1 MLSKGDKV
9 KVIQGDLINVTGSVV
24 AVEKEGV
31 RVKPNIKGFKDNI
44 MLSMDELVKHF
55 EPGNH
60 IAVISGKYSGERG
73 VITKVDGEYCYFFS
87 HMQKAEKRVFTNDL
101 KLSSQVA
108 EISTNAIEHEYDVHD
123 LVSYQYQ

>member
-60 IAVISGKYSGERG
+60 IAVISGKYSGE
-73 VITKVDGEYCYFFS
+73 
-87 HMQKAEKRVFTNDL
+87 
-101 KLSSQVA
+101 
-108 EISTNAIEHEYDVHD
+108 
-123 LVSYQYQ
+123 